1 MNKQSMLFGVG
12 VKKHFGGVK
21 AVDGCNFEIKEN
33 LITALIG
40 PNGAGKSTVFN
51 LISGLLKTDGG
62 KILFKIQDTRYN
74 FQKNSKSQI
83 LNPKTKNLK
92 NGYVDITN
100 LSPEKIS
107 NLGISRLFQKS
118 RLFNNL
124 SVKDNLLLAIDNN
137 DTKFWRSFFQPVPSK
152 ARDPVAHGKVDNILE
167 LTNLTK
173 FKNTLARDLS
183 YGQKRLVELGRTILN
198 PHTFLIL
205 DEPVAGVNPKLRQK
219 ISEILQSLKARGET
233 ILLIEHD
240 MNFTF
245 GLADRVIVMDEGKV
259 IAQGKPVEIK
269 NNPKVLE
276 AYLGE

>member
-1 MNKQSMLFGVG
+1 MLFGVG

>member
-107 NLGISRLFQKS
+107 NLGISRLFQQS

>member
-1 MNKQSMLFGVG
+1 MLFGVG

-107 NLGISRLFQKS
+107 NLGISRLFQQS

-173 FKNTLARDLS
+173 SKNTLARDLS

>member
-21 AVDGCNFEIKEN
+21 AVDGCDFEIKEN

-107 NLGISRLFQKS
+107 NLGISRLFQQS

-137 DTKFWRSFFQPVPSK
+137 DTKFWRSFFQPVQSK
-152 ARDPVAHGKVDNILE
+152 ARDSLAHGKVDNILE